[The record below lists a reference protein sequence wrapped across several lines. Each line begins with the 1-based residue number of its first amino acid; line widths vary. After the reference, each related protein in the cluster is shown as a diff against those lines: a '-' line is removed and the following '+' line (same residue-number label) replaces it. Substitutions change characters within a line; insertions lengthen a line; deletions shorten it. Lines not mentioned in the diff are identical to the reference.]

1 MFVAVSSASFPDLS
15 MAEML
20 DVLLDLQ
27 FSHFELDVH
36 EQQGHLKPSSVL
48 ANLDNAIDECRATRR
63 LTICALNLGITAEGE
78 AYYEQFAACCKL
90 AKAVKVV
97 TMVVPSAELG
107 TPFNAEVERLQR
119 LVAIASMEG
128 AVVALKT
135 ETGCMTESPDT
146 AKSFCDHV
154 KGLGLTLDP
163 SHYIYGPLQGG
174 SYDHILPYVCHVHLR
189 DTTKNRLQVR
199 VGQGEVEYG
208 RLITQLQKLRYT
220 RALCI
225 DMMPMEGVEH
235 PPEVRKMRLLLESLL
250 M

>member
-1 MFVAVSSASFPDLS
+1 MNSSLRGGVATKGLSALSYGLFAQWRAITEGATSVFVAVSSASFPDLS

-78 AYYEQFAACCKL
+78 TYYEQFAACCKL

-107 TPFNAEVERLQR
+107 TPFNAEVE
-119 LVAIASMEG
+119 
-128 AVVALKT
+128 
-135 ETGCMTESPDT
+135 
-146 AKSFCDHV
+146 
-154 KGLGLTLDP
+154 
-163 SHYIYGPLQGG
+163 
-174 SYDHILPYVCHVHLR
+174 
-189 DTTKNRLQVR
+189 
-199 VGQGEVEYG
+199 
-208 RLITQLQKLRYT
+208 
-220 RALCI
+220 
-225 DMMPMEGVEH
+225 
-235 PPEVRKMRLLLESLL
+235 
-250 M
+250 

>member
-1 MFVAVSSASFPDLS
+1 MFVAVSSASFPGKTLPEMFDL
-15 MAEML
+15 M
-20 DVLLDLQ
+20 LDLQ

-36 EQQGHLKPSSVL
+36 EGEGHLTPSNVL
-48 ANLDNAIDECRATRR
+48 ADLDGAIDLCRATRR
-63 LTICALNLGITAEGE
+63 LSLCALNVGITAEGE
-78 AYYEQFAACCKL
+78 TYYEQFAAICKL

-97 TMVVPSAELG
+97 TLVVPSAELG

-119 LVAIASMEG
+119 LVAIAAMEG

-163 SHYIYGPLQGG
+163 SHYIFGPLQGG
-174 SYDHILPYVCHVHLR
+174 SYDHILPFVCHVHLR
-189 DTTKNRLQVR
+189 DTTKERLQVR

-208 RLITQLQKLRYT
+208 RLITMLQNIKYS

-225 DMMPMEGVEH
+225 DMLPLDEVEH

-250 M
+250 L